1 MNRLV
6 KIKLDNC
13 NDILEFLIWADNQK
27 LPYLYAEKCLSLLK
41 FTSIFKQAFIKN
53 EGELYLIYNK
63 RGVGIDYSNRT
74 RKYKHIIIPYSYF
87 KSLYNIEQEVLNIT
101 QQNNKY
107 FNFIIN
113 ESR

>member
-1 MNRLV
+1 MSKLI
-6 KIKLDNC
+6 KIKLNNF
-13 NDILEFLIWADNQK
+13 NDILEFIIWADNQN
-27 LPYLYAEKCLSLLK
+27 LPYLYADKCLSLLR
-41 FTSIFKQAFIKN
+41 FTSIFKQALIKN

-63 RGVGIDYSNRT
+63 KGIGIDYANRT
-74 RKYKHIIIPYSYF
+74 RKYKQIVIPYNYF

-101 QQNNKY
+101 QADNKY